1 MTLLPYVVPFGF
13 GAGALLDL
21 DATFSFVILHVVCT
35 SFMLAFEFLPAASRL
50 QKISI
55 LDITDRVGNQ
65 SRELTI
71 RKAYLL
77 DDLDRLEG
85 NICDSAARVHSAMK
99 QRKSI
104 MEGQYSLSSSSS
116 RGDYEYKQRLRTSL
130 RALWYYYRRQKV
142 EQKIKFLDNF
152 IVYQYK
158 IKDYKRAVKTFVENV
173 ASEQLRRPSRD
184 CKGLK
189 NVRYQLYRP
198 KRQICVLGNTTHV
211 FSPSSETVVDGSL
224 FSRHSSRYVE
234 SLSSEYC
241 RYIRREETT
250 NINNA

>member
-50 QKISI
+50 QKISMP
-55 LDITDRVGNQ
+55 DTADQAGNRD
-65 SRELTI
+65 RELTT

-85 NICDSAARVHSAMK
+85 DIRDLAVRAYFTMK
-99 QRKSI
+99 QRKNI
-104 MEGQYSLSSSSS
+104 MEGQYSSSSSS
-116 RGDYEYKQRLRTSL
+116 PGGDYEYKQRLRISL

-152 IVYQYK
+152 IAYQYE
-158 IKDYKRAVKTFVENV
+158 IKDYKRAVKTSVENV
-173 ASEQLRRPSRD
+173 ASEQLRRSSRD
-184 CKGLK
+184 CKGLES
-189 NVRYQLYRP
+189 VRYQLYRP
-198 KRQICVLGNTTHV
+198 KRQTYVLGNMTHV
-211 FSPSSETVVDGSL
+211 FLPSSETVVDSSL

-234 SLSSEYC
+234 GLSSEYY